1 MTEAFRDAG
10 LRVKLVSTKGRFHSL
25 TDHTVAAQTL
35 KRFAQSTSCSLQYP
49 PSSEL
54 RAPLRSNAT
63 GEVIA
68 TNESVTDVAIESI
81 LICTADWYTT
91 VRESINAFGADHLT
105 IVSLAFEN
113 GLVPVSLLQ
122 QNGTSNGIKGLCNGH
137 GLESNNNTN
146 GVHAAHGVRNVNGA
160 NGIDNAHGLN
170 GIDDTKGIEPDF
182 VTEYPPNSVAVVG
195 AACRFPGANDVNQ
208 FWDLLASEVSMVRQ
222 PPSDRLNL
230 NTHRLSDRTGTKFWG
245 NFIDDPDSFDYR
257 FFKKSSRET
266 ISWDPE
272 KRVLLEVVYEALE
285 SAGHWGPAGKDAP
298 NDYGCYIGTVANNYY
313 DNVACHPPNAYSML
327 GTSRAFF
334 SGRISHQFGFTGP
347 AMSIDTACSSSL
359 VAVDTACRAI
369 QSGAC
374 SRAVAGGTNIFTS
387 PYDYQNLA
395 AAGFLSPSG
404 GCKPFDASADGYCR
418 GEGVAAVVLKSLSKA
433 IEEGDN
439 ILGVIVASAV
449 NQNHND
455 AHITVP
461 CASSQ
466 TTLFNKVLSMAN
478 TSPSSVTYVEA
489 HGTGEIGLFP
499 RHHLVANKCLQGLK
513 LVTRLNAKVF
523 AMDLEA
529 LTAKMSSTLALLR
542 ATLAIQRHQLAWQ
555 A

>member
-1 MTEAFRDAG
+1 M
-10 LRVKLVSTKGRFHSL
+10 
-25 TDHTVAAQTL
+25 
-35 KRFAQSTSCSLQYP
+35 
-49 PSSEL
+49 
-54 RAPLRSNAT
+54 
-63 GEVIA
+63 
-68 TNESVTDVAIESI
+68 
-81 LICTADWYTT
+81 T
-91 VRESINAFGADHLT
+91 VRESLNTFGADHLT
-105 IVSLAFEN
+105 MVSLAFEN
-113 GLVPVSLLQ
+113 GVIPASLLE
-122 QNGTSNGIKGLCNGH
+122 QNGTTNGIKGLCNGH
-137 GLESNNNTN
+137 GLNRNNYTN
-146 GVHAAHGVRNVNGA
+146 GIDVGHGVKNVKSG
-160 NGIDNAHGLN
+160 NGIDNANGLN
-170 GIDDTKGIEPDF
+170 GMDDTKGIETDF

-208 FWDLLASEVSMVRQ
+208 FWDLLASEVSMVRE

-230 NTHRLSDRTGTKFWG
+230 NTQRLSDRAGTKFWG
-245 NFIDDPDSFDYR
+245 NFIEDPDSFDYR

-266 ISWDPE
+266 VSWDPE
-272 KRVLLEVVYEALE
+272 KRVLLEVVYQALE
-285 SAGHWGPAGKDAP
+285 SAGHWGPAGQNAP
-298 NDYGCYIGTVANNYY
+298 NDYGCYIGAFANNYY

-404 GCKPFDASADGYCR
+404 GCKPFDALADGYCR

-433 IEEGDN
+433 VEEGDN

-449 NQNHND
+449 NQNRND

-461 CASSQ
+461 CALSQ
-466 TTLFNKVLSMAN
+466 TALFNKVLSMAN
-478 TSPSSVTYVEA
+478 ASPSSVTYVEA
-489 HGTGEIGLFP
+489 HGTGEVGLFP
-499 RHHLVANKCLQGLK
+499 RHPLFTNEGLQGLK

-529 LTAKMSSTLALLR
+529 LTAKMSSTLAPLR